1 MNFNKH
7 SKLEGQHAFLGASK
21 YHWINYDADKIVD
34 SWKKY
39 QVGKRCCGS
48 HQKTEGFGTDSRNN
62 NSIVRHDYT
71 EGCQMQNH
79 QGVAS

>member
-1 MNFNKH
+1 MSEKQGFMIIITAEDH
-7 SKLEGQHAFLGASK
+7 
-21 YHWINYDADKIVD
+21 KIIDLTMGDLLKRSD

-62 NSIVRHDYT
+62 NCIVRHDYT

-79 QGVAS
+79 QGVVS